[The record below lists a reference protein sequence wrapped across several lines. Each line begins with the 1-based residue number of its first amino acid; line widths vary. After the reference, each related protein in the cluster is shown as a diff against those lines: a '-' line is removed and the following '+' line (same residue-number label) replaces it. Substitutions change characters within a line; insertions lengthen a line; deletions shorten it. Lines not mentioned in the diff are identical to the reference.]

1 MTTIQLIKLI
11 INAQDKTEIIKLL
24 NDNRIPVKKSKY
36 C

>member
-11 INAQDKTEIIKLL
+11 INAQSEKEIVILL
-24 NDNRIPVKKSKY
+24 NSNRVSIKKSKY

>member
-11 INAQDKTEIIKLL
+11 INAQNKKEIIKLL
-24 NDNRIPVKKSKY
+24 NTNRIPEKKTKY

>member
-11 INAQDKTEIIKLL
+11 INAQNKKEIIKLL
-24 NDNRIPVKKSKY
+24 NANRVSEKKSKY